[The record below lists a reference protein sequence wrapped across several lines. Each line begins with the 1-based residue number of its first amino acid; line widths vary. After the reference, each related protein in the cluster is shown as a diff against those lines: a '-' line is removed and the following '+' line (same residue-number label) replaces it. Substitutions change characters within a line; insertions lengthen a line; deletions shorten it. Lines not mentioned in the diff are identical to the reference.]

1 MPPMIDTSES
11 LRSLIDRALQRDS
24 VALDTEF
31 VWDRTYYAKL
41 GVVQVA
47 LSEEECFLVDA
58 IALDLAPLGELLAA
72 PGVVKILH
80 DAPQDLTILRRA
92 TSAFPRTVF
101 DTRIAAGLSGLSSTT
116 SLGELVGTVLGIDL
130 AKTESRTD
138 WLRRP
143 LTEQQVAYAI
153 EDVCYLAEVRDELL
167 ERSRALDRDTW
178 LREELAL
185 LDDPGL
191 YEEKDP
197 RQQYL
202 RVKGMGRASRREL
215 AVLRELAA
223 WREEEAQRV
232 DRPRG
237 RVIPDDI
244 LLALARRQPQA
255 LDDLRAYKGL
265 GRRFYPNVLE
275 LIACGRAIPDLDC
288 PPRRRRR
295 RRGEEERFE
304 TQIDRAM
311 SHMRTRSESLAID
324 PPFVASRAEVKTL
337 VHAGPKAGPENHRLL
352 RGWRREF
359 VGCELL
365 DILAAS

>member
-1 MPPMIDTSES
+1 MIDTPEA

-47 LSEEECFLVDA
+47 LSEKECFLIDA
-58 IALDLAPLGELLAA
+58 VALDLTPLGELLAT
-72 PGVVKILH
+72 PEVVKILH

-92 TSAFPRTVF
+92 TSAFPRNIF

-116 SLGELVGTVLGIDL
+116 SLGELIGTTVGVDL

-143 LTEQQVAYAI
+143 LTERQVAYAI

-167 ERSRALDRDTW
+167 KRSRALERDSW
-178 LREELAL
+178 LLEELAL
-185 LDDPGL
+185 LDNPNL

-202 RVKGMGRASRREL
+202 RVKGVGRASRREL
-215 AVLRELAA
+215 AILRELAA
-223 WREEEAQRV
+223 WRDEEAQRV
-232 DRPRG
+232 DRPRS
-237 RVIPDDI
+237 RVIPNDI
-244 LLALARRQPQA
+244 LLSLARHQPQSP
-255 LDDLRAYKGL
+255 DDLRTYKGL
-265 GRRFYPNVLE
+265 GHRFYPNVLE
-275 LIACGRAIPDLDC
+275 LIASGLAIPDVDC
-288 PPRRRRR
+288 PPRRQRRR
-295 RRGEEERFE
+295 RSEEERFE
-304 TQIDRAM
+304 KQINRAM
-311 SHMRTRSESLAID
+311 DHMRTRSESLDID

-337 VHAGPKAGPENHRLL
+337 VHAGPQAGPQEHRLL
-352 RGWRREF
+352 RGWRRDF
-359 VGCELL
+359 IGCELL
-365 DILAAS
+365 DIMAAP